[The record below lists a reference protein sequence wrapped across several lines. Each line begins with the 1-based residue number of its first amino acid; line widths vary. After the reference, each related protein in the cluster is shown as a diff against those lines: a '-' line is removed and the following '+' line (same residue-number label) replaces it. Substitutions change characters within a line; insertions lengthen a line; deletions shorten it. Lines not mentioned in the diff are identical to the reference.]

1 MKTWLLHTWN
11 RLRTSFWFVP
21 GGLVLCAM
29 CLAWAALGIDRE
41 GWLDDLPYRFGM
53 DRVSAEG
60 ARTLLSTVATA
71 SLTLAGLTFSA
82 TLVAL
87 TLASGQFGGRI
98 LRNFIRALPNQV
110 TTGLLLANF
119 AFCLFVLRGAGD
131 GVFVPRLATLCVF
144 LGTLACLAAFIHF
157 IHHIAVS
164 LQADRVVADIHG
176 ELDETIERFF
186 PDARPSDPDENEA
199 EREKDGWDE
208 VEDEHPVKS
217 KRSGYIQAVD
227 VPGLVEDCAK
237 RGLRC
242 RVLAR
247 PGQFVH
253 AGEAVLAVDAADLG
267 DDSDPG
273 RLLEHVFIG
282 SLRTAEQDFEFC
294 LRQLV
299 EVALRALSPGIN
311 DPFTAMNCIDY
322 LGAALVKVARRKL
335 PRRRFSDADD
345 VPRVW
350 VRPMVFADL
359 LDASFNQ
366 IRQTGGDRPDIAI
379 RMIERLGDIAR
390 AALLDTHREAAAHH
404 ARAVRDRVMAAA
416 AECDRD
422 AVEQRWEKFSRA
434 VSEKG
439 DAAAKAQ

>member
-1 MKTWLLHTWN
+1 MKTWLVHTWN

-29 CLAWAALGIDRE
+29 FLAWAALGIDRA

-60 ARTLLSTVATA
+60 ARVFLATVATA

-119 AFCLFVLRGAGD
+119 TLCLIVLRGMGD
-131 GVFVPRLATLCVF
+131 GGFVPRLATLCVF
-144 LGTLACLAAFIHF
+144 FGALASLTAFIHF

-164 LQADRVVADIHG
+164 LQADHVVACIHN
-176 ELDETIERFF
+176 ELDETIQRFF
-186 PDARPSDPDENEA
+186 PDARPSDPEENEA
-199 EREKDGWDE
+199 GREKDGWDE
-208 VEDEHPVKS
+208 VEDELPVKS

-227 VPGLVEDCAK
+227 VPGLVEDCAR

-242 RVLAR
+242 RVLSR
-247 PGQFVH
+247 PGHFVH
-253 AGEAVLAVDAADLG
+253 AGEPVLAVDAAGVG
-267 DDSDPG
+267 DGADPD

-282 SLRTAEQDFEFC
+282 PIRTAAQDFEFC

-311 DPFTAMNCIDY
+311 DPFTAMSCIDY

-335 PRRRFSDADD
+335 PRRRFADADD

-350 VRPMVFADL
+350 VRPTVFADL

-366 IRQTGGDRPDIAI
+366 IRQASGDRPDIAI
-379 RMIERLGDIAR
+379 RLIERLGDIAR
-390 AALLDTHREAAAHH
+390 AALLESHREAAA
-404 ARAVRDRVMAAA
+404 AQASAVRDRIMSAAP
-416 AECDRD
+416 ECDRE
-422 AVEQRWEKFSRA
+422 AVEQRWETFTRA
-434 VSEKG
+434 VSG
-439 DAAAKAQ
+439 R